1 MNYPVPKDSENPGNH
16 MPTVAIYGYFAYGN
30 FGDDLMAI
38 IFGIHARQLGY
49 RVKVY
54 KLCASYAEW
63 ASLEV
68 VHSLG
73 ELTDGVE
80 IVVLASGSLLVS
92 GLSSQ
97 TFGISKK
104 LSANLAL
111 GDQEFAELIELARQR
126 NVPLCTLSIGGDDK
140 SAGDLPAIK
149 HQLLQACIYASV
161 RNPQDVPRV
170 RQLNIPCDYYPD
182 VVWQASTLIPIEE
195 MPPAERLRIGVDL
208 YWSNL
213 LRQGALYLPFFLYFL
228 VILRRDV
235 DFVFIDTTN
244 QRAEKFRA
252 VQPPLKLGNVSRY
265 QFQTPVKDLQLA
277 ASLDLVLSS
286 RIHLGI
292 ACMSC
297 GVPFL
302 SLFGE
307 PKTRL
312 FLQNMGLS
320 DCIIRHRK
328 WIGLLWLL
336 LRPRRLRRFLRGF
349 RIPGR
354 EEQVAQSRGHLNKL
368 SSILE
373 ALKADA
379 RPHRT

>member
-1 MNYPVPKDSENPGNH
+1 MNHSEPKDSESPGIR
-16 MPTVAIYGYFAYGN
+16 MPTVAIYGYFGYGN

-38 IFGIHARQLGY
+38 IFGTHARRLGY

-54 KLCASYAEW
+54 KLCANYAGW
-63 ASLEV
+63 ARLEV
-68 VHSLG
+68 VHSLS

-111 GDQEFAELIELARQR
+111 GDQEFAELMELTWRHD
-126 NVPLCTLSIGGDDK
+126 VPLCTLSIGGDDK
-140 SAGDLPAIK
+140 SAGELPAIK
-149 HQLLQACIYASV
+149 RRLLQACIYASV

-170 RQLNIPCDYYPD
+170 RQLEIPCDYYPD
-182 VVWQASTLIPIEE
+182 VVWQASMLVPIEE
-195 MPPAERLRIGVDL
+195 TPPAERLRIGVDL

-213 LRQGALYLPFFLYFL
+213 LRQGALYLPFLLYL
-228 VILRRDV
+228 VVIFRRDM

-244 QRAEKFRA
+244 LSAEKFRA
-252 VQPPLKLGNVSRY
+252 VQPPFKLRNISRY
-265 QFQTPVKDLQLA
+265 QFQTPNKDLLLA

-292 ACMSC
+292 ACMSY

-312 FLQNMGLS
+312 FLQNIGLS
-320 DCIIRHRK
+320 DCVIRHRK
-328 WIGLLWLL
+328 LIGFLRLL
-336 LRPRRLRRFLRGF
+336 LKPRRLRQFLREF

-354 EEQVAQSRGHLNKL
+354 DDLVAQSRGHLNKL
-368 SSILE
+368 TSILE
-373 ALKADA
+373 VLKSESW
-379 RPHRT
+379 PHRT